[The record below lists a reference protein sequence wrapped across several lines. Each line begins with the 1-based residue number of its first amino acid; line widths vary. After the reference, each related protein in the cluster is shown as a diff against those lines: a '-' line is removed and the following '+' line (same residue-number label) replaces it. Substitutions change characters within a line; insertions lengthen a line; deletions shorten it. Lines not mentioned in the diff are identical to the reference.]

1 MKKTK
6 ILIADDEPVNLEF
19 FEVTLGKLGFDVY
32 KASDGYETLDK
43 VKEIRPDLIILD
55 NIMPHLSGWKVTSLL
70 KESEEYSEFR
80 DIPIIMLSAMDKVR
94 DKVEGFEL
102 GIEDYITEP
111 FNFSEVYAR
120 IRAVL
125 KNRVLTK
132 QVVAREKRIATV
144 ESLND
149 SLRFFTAHIREPMAE
164 LYQLSKGIDLEDKDA
179 VKDIVSK
186 IKKESEEALAALDGL
201 EEEISDLEK
210 NPDLEFNSGALKDL
224 EDKFKK
230 RYKALREENESSEAS
245 V

>member
-1 MKKTK
+1 MNKTK

-32 KASDGYETLDK
+32 KAEDGYETLEK
-43 VKEIRPDLIILD
+43 VKEVKPDLILLD
-55 NIMPHLSGWKVTSLL
+55 NIMPNLSGWKVTNLL
-70 KESEEYSEFR
+70 KNSEEYTEYR

-125 KNRVLTK
+125 KNRVLSK
-132 QVVAREKRIATV
+132 QVLAKEKRLSMV

-149 SLRFFTAHIREPMAE
+149 SLKYFTAHIKEPMAA
-164 LYQLSKGIDLEDKDA
+164 LNSLCSSVDPDD
-179 VKDIVSK
+179 
-186 IKKESEEALAALDGL
+186 KESVAELIEKLKNESAGALAAIAGL
-201 EEEISDLEK
+201 EEEIRDLE
-210 NPDLEFNSGALKDL
+210 NSSDDVVPSSALQDLE
-224 EDKFKK
+224 EKFRKQ
-230 RYKALREENESSEAS
+230 SEALGIKNTD
-245 V
+245 

>member
-1 MKKTK
+1 MEKTR

-19 FEVTLGKLGFDVY
+19 FEVTLGKLGFEVY
-32 KASDGYETLDK
+32 KAEDGYQTLEM
-43 VKEIRPDLIILD
+43 VKEVKPDLIILD
-55 NIMPHLSGWKVTSLL
+55 NIMPNLSGWKGTSLL
-70 KESEEYSEFR
+70 KESKEYAEYK

-125 KNRVLTK
+125 KNRVLSK
-132 QVVAREKRIATV
+132 QVLAREKRLSTV
-144 ESLND
+144 ESLNE
-149 SLRFFTAHIREPMAE
+149 SLGYFTVHIKEPMRE
-164 LYQLSKGIDLEDKDA
+164 LHGLCENLDLNDKEAVLQLVNK
-179 VKDIVSK
+179 VRT
-186 IKKESEEALAALDGL
+186 ESEEALVAIEGL
-201 EEEISDLEK
+201 EEEIRELEQT
-210 NPDLEFNSGALKDL
+210 DDVDFHGSALHDL

-230 RYKALREENESSEAS
+230 RYKALKDENDREEAS

>member
-1 MKKTK
+1 MDKTK

-19 FEVTLGKLGFDVY
+19 FDVTLGKLGFDVY
-32 KASDGYETLDK
+32 KASDGYETLEK
-43 VKEIRPDLIILD
+43 VKEIVPDLIILD
-55 NIMPHLSGWKVTSLL
+55 NIMPNLSGWKVTSLL
-70 KESEEYSEFR
+70 KESEEYKEYR

-125 KNRVLTK
+125 KNRVLAR
-132 QVVAREKRIATV
+132 QVVAREKRLATV

-149 SLRFFTAHIREPMAE
+149 SLRYFTAHIKAPMTE
-164 LYQLSKGIDLEDKDA
+164 LYKLSSSVDLNDAGA
-179 VKDIVSK
+179 VKALIDK
-186 IKKESEEALAALDGL
+186 MKKESEEALAALEGL
-201 EEEISDLEK
+201 EEEIGELEATADIDFHGGALEDLE
-210 NPDLEFNSGALKDL
+210 E
-224 EDKFKK
+224 KFKK
-230 RYKALREENESSEAS
+230 RYKALKDDNSNKEAS

>member
-1 MKKTK
+1 MEKTK

-19 FEVTLGKLGFDVY
+19 FEVTLSKLGFEVH
-32 KASDGYETLDK
+32 KAEDGYETLEK
-43 VKEIRPDLIILD
+43 VKEVNPDLIILD
-55 NIMPHLSGWKVTSLL
+55 NIMPNLSGWKVTSLL
-70 KESEEYSEFR
+70 KESEEYRDYR

-125 KNRVLTK
+125 KNRFLYREAVK
-132 QVVAREKRIATV
+132 REKRLVMV

-149 SLRFFTAHIREPMAE
+149 SLKFFTNHIKEPMLELNKMSESVDVNDKNAVAE
-164 LYQLSKGIDLEDKDA
+164 I
-179 VKDIVSK
+179 ISK
-186 IKKESEEALAALDGL
+186 IKKESEAALAAISGL
-201 EEEISDLEK
+201 EEEIKELE
-210 NPDLEFNSGALKDL
+210 NSVTDRIPVNALEEL
-224 EDKFKK
+224 EEKFKK
-230 RYKALREENESSEAS
+230 RYKALKEENYDEEVS

>member
-1 MKKTK
+1 MEKTR

-32 KASDGYETLDK
+32 KAVDGYETLEK
-43 VKEIRPDLIILD
+43 VKEIKPDLIILD
-55 NIMPHLSGWKVTSLL
+55 NIMPNLSGWKVTSLL
-70 KESEEYSEFR
+70 KESEEYAEYR

-125 KNRVLTK
+125 KNRVLSR
-132 QVVAREKRIATV
+132 QVVAREKRLSTV
-144 ESLND
+144 ESLNE
-149 SLRFFTAHIREPMAE
+149 SLKFFTAHIKEPMAE
-164 LYQLSKGIDLEDKDA
+164 LYKISSSIDPDDKAA
-179 VKDIVSK
+179 VKK
-186 IKKESEEALAALDGL
+186 IIKMIQKESEEALAAIDGL
-201 EEEISDLEK
+201 EAEIAELE
-210 NPDLEFNSGALKDL
+210 NSEDEGFHGSALEDL

-230 RYKALREENESSEAS
+230 RYKALREENLNEEAS

>member
-1 MKKTK
+1 MEKTR

-32 KASDGYETLDK
+32 KASDGYQTLEM
-43 VKEIRPDLIILD
+43 VKEVNPDLIILD
-55 NIMPHLSGWKVTSLL
+55 NIMPNLSGWKVTSLL
-70 KESEEYSEFR
+70 KESKEYAAYK

-125 KNRVLTK
+125 KNRVLSR
-132 QVVAREKRIATV
+132 QIVAREKRLSTV
-144 ESLND
+144 ESLNE
-149 SLRFFTAHIREPMAE
+149 SLGYFTAHIKEPMKE
-164 LYQLSKGIDLEDKDA
+164 LYRLSSRINLDDKEAVSLVID
-179 VKDIVSK
+179 K
-186 IKKESEEALAALDGL
+186 IRKESEEALAAIEGL
-201 EEEISDLEK
+201 EEEIKELELTKDTDFHGSALVDLE
-210 NPDLEFNSGALKDL
+210 E
-224 EDKFKK
+224 KFKK
-230 RYKALREENESSEAS
+230 RYKALKEENYNEEAS

>member
-1 MKKTK
+1 MEKTK

-32 KASDGYETLDK
+32 QAKDGYETLEK
-43 VKEIRPDLIILD
+43 VKEVVPDLIILD
-55 NIMPHLSGWKVTSLL
+55 NIMPNLSGWKVTSLL
-70 KESEEYSEFR
+70 KESDEYSEYR

-125 KNRVLTK
+125 KNRVLKK
-132 QVVAREKRIATV
+132 QVMAREKRLATV
-144 ESLND
+144 ESLNE
-149 SLRFFTAHIREPMAE
+149 SLRYFTAHLRGPMTE
-164 LYQLSKGIDLEDKDA
+164 LYELTKSLDPADSAA
-179 VKDIVSK
+179 VREFVNKVS
-186 IKKESEEALAALDGL
+186 IESEEALAALGGL
-201 EEEISDLEK
+201 EEEINELENMPDLDFNSESLADLE
-210 NPDLEFNSGALKDL
+210 E
-224 EDKFKK
+224 KFKK
-230 RYKALREENESSEAS
+230 RYKALKDENIDKEAS